1 MKHLYQVYLGILW
14 DLMRI
19 SVKRL
24 LDFLRIRS
32 EIQLCTLKF
41 VKYILFIYKINHTIS
56 QVFPLKGEILK
67 PQEQMERHVTDL
79 VKKVSFFTCHSLCII
94 LVVIFFHTSS
104 LHFII
109 FQSLQ
114 DVTGAEFKMFMDF
127 LSNLSIFGET
137 APSERIQEL
146 IEIIEGQ
153 ADLDAQ
159 FSVCIIS

>member
-1 MKHLYQVYLGILW
+1 M
-14 DLMRI
+14 D
-19 SVKRL
+19 
-24 LDFLRIRS
+24 
-32 EIQLCTLKF
+32 
-41 VKYILFIYKINHTIS
+41 YILFVYEINHNIS
-56 QVFPLKGEILK
+56 QVFPLKVEILK

-79 VKKVSFFTCHSLCII
+79 VKKVSFFTCYSLCIV
-94 LVVIFFHTSS
+94 LVIIVFHTS
-104 LHFII
+104 LLNFNI

-127 LSNLSIFGET
+127 LSSLSIFGGT